1 MRKSTILEKYLNKK
15 ILSISQT
22 SHLLLPLY
30 INHIRNN
37 RELTIEMLEDISTL
51 SDEHKMVL
59 IIEFNR
65 TNQMKYT
72 QKTSI

>member
-1 MRKSTILEKYLNKK
+1 MRRSAILEKYLNKRLLP
-15 ILSISQT
+15 LSKT

-30 INHIRNN
+30 INHIRNH

-65 TNQMKYT
+65 ANQMK
-72 QKTSI
+72 